1 MLEVKGKI
9 SNILLQLENKEQM
22 YKQQI
27 TDLQLEKEQIH
38 DNYQKEIY
46 KLNYQHKTE
55 IETWEMR
62 NIQLESKCNRND
74 NFIQELTQTNHNL
87 VVDIKNLTNHLE
99 VRYLI

>member
-1 MLEVKGKI
+1 
-9 SNILLQLENKEQM
+9 M